1 MEAIVF
7 DFKNSLKTSTEQNIK
22 KETSENKNFSSTL
35 ENVNNKTNS
44 KISSDNMSRSKESKN
59 TASKDKDISEHNKDV
74 NQNVEIEEDDK
85 ENYSL
90 AYGNIPF
97 FFSNLINTVDESINN
112 EAIELETPM
121 DIESIKLEET
131 LENNLI
137 ENEEVIMENQVSDI
151 IIKEDMEMDEIN
163 KFQLPYKEN
172 AVNNNIIEENKLSK
186 NEIEPNF
193 KLFSKEGKEESIVD
207 MTMVNQN
214 DLMNIKELDEKME
227 FNLDQKNN
235 HEVSS
240 PKESLD
246 INETKET
253 DKDTEL
259 GIESFI
265 SMNKNEIRF
274 EKDNLIKLDDLDT
287 VRDKDVIQQ
296 IVEKAKFN
304 LSDNKNEMR
313 IKLKPE
319 ILGEMTMNIEV
330 VKGTVIAKIMVDNQR
345 AKEIIEG
352 NLIQLKEGIKD
363 TGLEIKTVEVFV
375 GNNSDFNKH
384 NSGQFNLKQNN
395 KRIKVKSQDRK
406 AVSGYDEQTVENMTN
421 INTLEEGLNLF
432 A

>member
-121 DIESIKLEET
+121 DIEPIKLEET

-240 PKESLD
+240 AKESLD

-375 GNNSDFNKH
+375 GNNSDFDKH

>member
-1 MEAIVF
+1 
-7 DFKNSLKTSTEQNIK
+7 
-22 KETSENKNFSSTL
+22 
-35 ENVNNKTNS
+35 
-44 KISSDNMSRSKESKN
+44 
-59 TASKDKDISEHNKDV
+59 
-74 NQNVEIEEDDK
+74 
-85 ENYSL
+85 
-90 AYGNIPF
+90 
-97 FFSNLINTVDESINN
+97 
-112 EAIELETPM
+112 
-121 DIESIKLEET
+121 
-131 LENNLI
+131 
-137 ENEEVIMENQVSDI
+137 
-151 IIKEDMEMDEIN
+151 
-163 KFQLPYKEN
+163 
-172 AVNNNIIEENKLSK
+172 
-186 NEIEPNF
+186 
-193 KLFSKEGKEESIVD
+193 
-207 MTMVNQN
+207 
-214 DLMNIKELDEKME
+214 
-227 FNLDQKNN
+227 
-235 HEVSS
+235 
-240 PKESLD
+240 
-246 INETKET
+246 
-253 DKDTEL
+253 
-259 GIESFI
+259 
-265 SMNKNEIRF
+265 MNKNEIRF